1 MRIDE
6 VIVNEK
12 PVGMLGKMGNFIQRN
27 VGTAASKARG
37 QGKTQQATMANQL
50 HKDLNVELGKRQI
63 SPTTFKRGGDP
74 EETKQYTTAVLNYL
88 SRSFDPA
95 LIKKLGTAYV
105 NSVKDKADAGGWK
118 GGNTRGQV
126 LSKAT
131 DLLINELITGSLK
144 NNLPIGGDATGDTP
158 NNMGSEEQQAVAAV
172 AKLSKEAQ
180 QAIKDAL
187 NGSA

>member
-131 DLLINELITGSLK
+131 DLLINELITGSI
-144 NNLPIGGDATGDTP
+144 NNILPIGVDATGYTT
-158 NNMGSEEQQAVAAV
+158 NNLGSEEQQAVAAV

>member
-12 PVGMLGKMGNFIQRN
+12 PVGMLGEMGNFIQRN

-118 GGNTRGQV
+118 SGNTRGQV
-126 LSKAT
+126 LCKAT
-131 DLLINELITGSLK
+131 NPLINELITGSLK

-180 QAIKDAL
+180 QAITDAL